1 MKVGIGGKIFGESF
15 IYYIKICVNFM
26 RKKMYTFENLID
38 NDAVLLPERK
48 KFREI
53 KLPQA
58 QDIDH
63 HIIIDMFTTESRNFM
78 SKCQSFKRLVIIGL
92 L

>member
-1 MKVGIGGKIFGESF
+1 MVKVLFTILKFVSISRE
-15 IYYIKICVNFM
+15 KNV
-26 RKKMYTFENLID
+26 YTFENLID

>member
-1 MKVGIGGKIFGESF
+1 MVKVLFTILKFVSISRE
-15 IYYIKICVNFM
+15 
-26 RKKMYTFENLID
+26 KKMYTFENLID